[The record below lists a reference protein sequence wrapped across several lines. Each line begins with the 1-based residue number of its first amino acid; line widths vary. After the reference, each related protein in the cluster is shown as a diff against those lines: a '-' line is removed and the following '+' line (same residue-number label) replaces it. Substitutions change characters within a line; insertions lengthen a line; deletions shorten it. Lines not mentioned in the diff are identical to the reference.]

1 MMSMSTYQIS
11 PFGSIDFGAIG
22 IKAKL
27 QNASFLLATMKGTCF
42 MNREAGWLP
51 PIDELSE
58 AAKVQYTA
66 DVVELLQNNIEGLTV
81 EEVTFQDDSEN
92 ASIYP
97 FVKVVFDNG

>member
-1 MMSMSTYQIS
+1 MSTYQIS
-11 PFGSIDFGAIG
+11 PFGSIDFGATG

-42 MNREAGWLP
+42 MDREAGWLIP
-51 PIDELSE
+51 VDELSE
-58 AAKVQYTA
+58 SAKVQITA

-81 EEVTFQDDSEN
+81 EEVTFEEKPEE
-92 ASIYP
+92 AILYP